1 MIECVN
7 FHFTKRSCAQ
17 SMKITLRKND
27 YIISFVV
34 ILGLLLFNMISDAGN
49 WVDAVLKSLGIAFL
63 GSLVIGSFTN
73 VFFGR
78 RRE

>member
-1 MIECVN
+1 
-7 FHFTKRSCAQ
+7 
-17 SMKITLRKND
+17 MKITLRKKD

-49 WVDAVLKSLGIAFL
+49 WVDAVLKSFVIAVL
-63 GSLVIGSFTN
+63 VSLVIGSFTN